1 MSKFWREKIIEKEE
15 QTIQQVVK
23 LDFFK
28 EDRLRNLNLDTYS
41 ELSQISSF
49 LPVIL
54 RGIGPI
60 MT

>member
-23 LDFFK
+23 LEFFK